1 MAAKNEVLNRI
12 YSLSKM
18 GIKLGLDNMEK
29 AMDVLGIDLSKMRLI
44 HVAGT
49 NGKGSTSAMLHKLIC
64 DHSKGSKVALYTSPH
79 LLTYN
84 ERIRINSELISDEQL
99 IELAST
105 IFNKC
110 KDIPLTFFEFTTLI
124 GFMHFIREGVEFAV
138 IETGLGGRLDATNVI
153 LPEICIITSISEDHM
168 EYLGNSLEDVAREK
182 AGILKKGSYA
192 VISRSTCQDLIRK
205 EAEHIGAKRIFGLGQ
220 EFNYKI
226 NDDKSFNVVI
236 EYGAEL
242 GKKEFKG
249 LKKSLIGDYQF
260 QNASCAIMA
269 FDLLGIAGTNES
281 ITKALGA
288 VDWRGR
294 LERHN
299 IKGKTVYLDVSH
311 NPEGIYATV
320 KFLLEYHKNDVIH
333 IACGFMKDKDYATM
347 IKMLHGVADK
357 MFLMPTNVE
366 GRQTSADD
374 YRSVIDPKWKNVQIC
389 KDYREAVEQI
399 MKEDGVIVFTGSMF
413 NFEHIS
419 KLLEGS
425 I

>member
-1 MAAKNEVLNRI
+1 MLTKNEVLNRI

-29 AMDVLGIDLSKMRLI
+29 AMDALDIDLNKMRLI

-49 NGKGSTSAMLHKLIC
+49 NGKGSTSAMLNNLIC
-64 DHSKGSKVALYTSPH
+64 EHRRDSKVGLYTSPH

-84 ERIRINSELISDEQL
+84 ERIKVNSELIHDEDL

-105 IFNKC
+105 IFKKC
-110 KDIPLTFFEFTTLI
+110 EHIPLTFFELTTLM
-124 GFMHFIREGVEFAV
+124 GFMHFIRNGVEFAV
-138 IETGLGGRLDATNVI
+138 IETGLGGRLDATNI
-153 LPEICIITSISEDHM
+153 IYPEICIITSISADHM
-168 EYLGNSLEDVAREK
+168 EYLGNSLDDVAKEK

-192 VISRSTCQDLIRK
+192 VISQSTCQDLIRK
-205 EAEHIGAKRIFGLGQ
+205 EAERVGVKKIFGLGQ

-226 NDDKSFNVVI
+226 NEDTSFNVII
-236 EYGAEL
+236 EHGAGL
-242 GKKEFKG
+242 GRTEFKG
-249 LKKSLIGDYQF
+249 LKKSLYGDYQY

-269 FDLLGIAGTNES
+269 FDLLGIGGTNES
-281 ITKALGA
+281 ITKALEA

-294 LERHN
+294 LEKHQ

-347 IKMLHGVADK
+347 INMLHGVADK

-366 GRQTSADD
+366 GRQTSAED
-374 YRSVIDPKWKNVQIC
+374 YREVMDPKWKNVQIC
-389 KDYREAVEQI
+389 EDYRDAVEQI